1 MENGMNRKYYNAII
15 ALLNAVPLVRQV
27 DPEFAELLL
36 DKSQEYKD
44 KIINKQLESDI
55 FEFKKEIEK
64 GL

>member
-1 MENGMNRKYYNAII
+1 MNRKYYNAII

-44 KIINKQLESDI
+44 KIKIDKELESEI

>member
-1 MENGMNRKYYNAII
+1 MNVQYYNS
-15 ALLNAVPLVRQV
+15 ALALVNAVPHVRQI
-27 DPEFAELLL
+27 DPQFADLLL

-44 KIINKQLESDI
+44 KIKIDLELEKEV